1 MNSALILCMGRC
13 KSLGSLKLFLWY
25 APWLSRASILLFLIL
40 NPWRTYSHRSKN
52 AVAAG
57 VMAAIS
63 FVYWYGWWH
72 SSATLGKLGWNQFQC
87 GGTQKK
93 GRRPHRAAP
102 WPEVWHVLWGP
113 LLGSNGRTQAC
124 YFLVTNEKW
133 NISGHISKQGC
144 HSHQPL
150 QLLMTVS

>member
-102 WPEVWHVLWGP
+102 WPEVWHALWGP
-113 LLGSNGRTQAC
+113 LLGSNGRTQASPAIIKEPLHGC
-124 YFLVTNEKW
+124 LPIQALLLPSYKWEMEYFRPY
-133 NISGHISKQGC
+133 Q
-144 HSHQPL
+144 
-150 QLLMTVS
+150 